1 MSLIQWF
8 LSRNIK
14 AVIGCTLS
22 IGIIA
27 TPAVLAAYTPGNQ
40 KPAPKHRR
48 SNAGTTRGCSGGE
61 LALTALASRNY
72 IGRSASQQPTFAWYV
87 PRDSVN
93 RSMKFIVYEQI
104 PNAKPKAIRELSL
117 QSSPGVMKLAPDNLN
132 LQLGKIYLWQAIIQ
146 CDPDNPSGDLVSE
159 GNLEIVAIPS
169 AVQSKLNQASNQT
182 EKVNI
187 YAEAGFWYDALGEAL
202 KQAEASKLGTSGASL
217 LNDLAQAELSSL
229 PPDLTPQERNAITS
243 QVAVLKQIAVSDR

>member
-1 MSLIQWF
+1 MSLLQWF
-8 LSRNIK
+8 HSRNIK
-14 AVIGCTLS
+14 SVIGCTL
-22 IGIIA
+22 IGLIA
-27 TPAVLAAYTPGNQ
+27 TPTVLAAYAPGNQ
-40 KPAPKHRR
+40 KPAPKNRR

-72 IGRSASQQPTFAWYV
+72 IGRSTSQQPTFAWYV
-87 PRDSVN
+87 PRDSAN
-93 RSMKFIVYEQI
+93 RAMKFIVYEQV
-104 PNAKPKAIRELSL
+104 PSAKPKAIRELSL
-117 QSSPGVMKLAPDNLN
+117 QSSPGVMRLSPDNLK
-132 LQLGKIYLWQAIIQ
+132 LQLGKTYLWQVIIQ

-159 GNLEIVAIPS
+159 GNLEIVAVPP
-169 AVQSKLNQASNQT
+169 AVQSKLNQATNQA

-217 LNDLAQAELSSL
+217 LNDLAQAELSNL
-229 PPDLTPQERNAITS
+229 PPDLTPQERDAIAA